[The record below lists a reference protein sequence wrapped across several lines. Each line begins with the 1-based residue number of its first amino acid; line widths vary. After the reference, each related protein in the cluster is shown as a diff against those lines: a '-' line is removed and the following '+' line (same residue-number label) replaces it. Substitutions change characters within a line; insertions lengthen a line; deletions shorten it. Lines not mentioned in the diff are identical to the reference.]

1 MNNLS
6 KHTCILFII
15 SVGFILLLNAP
26 DVSAYQQNENVSPEY
41 VSSILDDPQLPET
54 EENIQQ
60 RFLIFDINQPG
71 ILYRALIIVI
81 IISIVAQFV
90 LLVWILTN
98 RNKLKIVRIKTDKLM
113 EQYQTSLVDYL
124 FSENKED
131 KYHEIQQIAT
141 SEFNKKI
148 LINQMIDLSVNLS
161 GEAKEELRDLYLKLN
176 LKQDSI
182 AKANSYKW
190 HIQIKG
196 FKELAFMNIKEANE
210 RIKRAL
216 KSNNDILR
224 MEAQLALVRLNED
237 DPFKFLDDLKKP
249 FTLWEQLNVHELI
262 TFHNLPI
269 PDFSRWTNSPNNT
282 VVIFSL
288 RMINVFKQNHAV
300 EAVIKCLEHSDH
312 EIRHMAIKVCGEIHL
327 REALPY
333 LKQMYKNED
342 YSNCLAIVKAM
353 GKMKDESVLGFLKLV
368 IDKEEDV
375 QLQIE
380 AALAIDNMGE
390 IGTAALVKLMKSEY
404 KNYQIIIRHVLD
416 KRIS

>member
-1 MNNLS
+1 VNKQI
-6 KHTCILFII
+6 KHICILL
-15 SVGFILLLNAP
+15 VGIILLLNAP
-26 DVSAYQQNENVSPEY
+26 NILAYQQSENVSPTS
-41 VSSILDDPQLPET
+41 VSSNLENSQLSDT
-54 EENIQQ
+54 EKNTSQ

-71 ILYRALIIVI
+71 ILFRSLIIVI
-81 IISIVAQFV
+81 IISITGQFV
-90 LLVWILTN
+90 LLVWILNN
-98 RNKLKIVRIKTDKLM
+98 RNNLQIVQIKTDKLM
-113 EQYQTSLVDYL
+113 EQYQALLIDYL

-131 KYHEIQQIAT
+131 KFYEIHQIAT
-141 SEFNKKI
+141 TTFNKKI
-148 LINQMIDLSVNLS
+148 LIDQMIDLSVNLS

-176 LKQDSI
+176 LEQDSI
-182 AKANSYKW
+182 AKANHYKW
-190 HIQIKG
+190 HIKIKG
-196 FKELAFMNIKEANE
+196 FKELAFMNITDANKE
-210 RIKRAL
+210 IKRAL

-269 PDFSRWTNSPNNT
+269 PDFSRWTNSLNKT

-288 RMINVFKQNHAV
+288 RMINVFKQIHAG

-312 EIRHMAIKVCGEIHL
+312 EVRHMAIKVCGEIHL

-342 YSNCLAIVKAM
+342 YSNCLAIVQAM

-380 AALAIDNMGE
+380 ATLAIDNMGE
-390 IGTAALVKLMKSEY
+390 VGTAALVKLMKSEY

>member
-1 MNNLS
+1 VNNPI
-6 KHTCILFII
+6 KHICILSAGI
-15 SVGFILLLNAP
+15 ILLLNAP
-26 DVSAYQQNENVSPEY
+26 NVLAYQQSENVSPTSE
-41 VSSILDDPQLPET
+41 SLILEESQLPDT
-54 EENIQQ
+54 EENNYSV

-71 ILYRALIIVI
+71 LLFRSLIVVI
-81 IISIVAQFV
+81 IISIIGQFV
-90 LLVWILTN
+90 LLVWILLN
-98 RNKLKIVRIKTDKLM
+98 RNKLQIVQLKTDKLM
-113 EQYQTSLVDYL
+113 TQYQALLVDYL

-131 KYHEIQQIAT
+131 MFCEIQQIAT
-141 SEFNKKI
+141 SKFNKKI
-148 LINQMIDLSVNLS
+148 LIDQMIDLSVNLS
-161 GEAKEELRDLYLKLN
+161 GEAKEELRDLYFKLN
-176 LKQDSI
+176 LDEDSI
-182 AKANSYKW
+182 AKAYNYKW
-190 HIQIKG
+190 HIKIKG
-196 FKELAFMNIKEANE
+196 FKELAFMNIKEANKE
-210 RIKRAL
+210 IKRAL

-269 PDFSRWTNSPNNT
+269 PDFSRWTNSPNKT
-282 VVIFSL
+282 VVLFSL
-288 RMINVFKQNHAV
+288 RMINVFKQIHAV
-300 EAVIKCLEHSDH
+300 EAVIKCLEHSDN
-312 EIRHMAIKVCGEIHL
+312 EVRHMAIKVCGEIQL
-327 REALPY
+327 RETLPH

-342 YSNCLAIVKAM
+342 YSNCLAIVQAM

-380 AALAIDNMGE
+380 ATLAIDNMGE

-404 KNYQIIIRHVLD
+404 KNYQIIIKHVLD